1 MVYHKIKYV
10 GFGLY
15 HLIIILTVATLMP
28 ANAQYQIPEVIE
40 KEARIALSHYP
51 ELAKTPIEFKFKE
64 KIKKS
69 TMQAQ
74 PVFGDLFKNKKKR
87 GYKILISERIKIADS
102 VYRTKDM
109 PSEIMVGWLGHE
121 LGHIMD
127 FKHRSGLNLIG
138 FGFGYIFS
146 KKFLRAAE
154 RRADTFAV
162 AHGLE
167 DYILATKEFILTKA
181 GISKAYVE
189 RIKRL
194 YVSPEEIMDMVEAR
208 DASLEEARD

>member
-1 MVYHKIKYV
+1 MS
-10 GFGLY
+10 
-15 HLIIILTVATLMP
+15 
-28 ANAQYQIPEVIE
+28 ANAQHQIPKVIE
-40 KEARIALSHYP
+40 KEAQMALSHYP
-51 ELAKTPIEFKFKE
+51 ELADTPIEFKFKQ

-74 PVFGDLFKNKKKR
+74 PVFCDLFKNKRKR
-87 GYKILISERIKIADS
+87 GYKILISKRIKIADS

-109 PSEIMVGWLGHE
+109 PSEIMIGWLGHE

-127 FKHRSGLNLIG
+127 FRHRSGLNLIG
-138 FGFGYIFS
+138 FGFGYLFS

-154 RRADTFAV
+154 HRADTFAV

-167 DYILATKEFILTKA
+167 EYILATKEFILTQA
-181 GISKAYVE
+181 GISKKYVD

-194 YVSPEEIMDMVEAR
+194 YVSPEEIMEMVEER